1 VSDER
6 PGRGQTPDTPGPS
19 DPLAFDDA
27 LLDKGAVGGA
37 ALIVIVAVGFSVG
50 WQAGGIFFYPP
61 FLALLGVGRW

>member
-1 VSDER
+1 M
-6 PGRGQTPDTPGPS
+6 
-19 DPLAFDDA
+19 
-27 LLDKGAVGGA
+27 GGA